1 MRRWYVVNTHSQ
13 AEHKAAW
20 HLGNQGFRHYLPQYL
35 KRRRHARRV
44 DTVRAPLFPRYLFV
58 ELDLDRDRWRAVSS
72 TIGVNHLISVGD
84 EPAALPGGV
93 IDSIRVRE
101 DDDGLVPIA
110 REARYRKGDAVRI
123 VDGALCD
130 RVGLFECVSD
140 QDRVILLLDMLGRQV
155 RVRVPVQTVAAYS

>member
-1 MRRWYVVNTHSQ
+1 MRRWYVVSTHAKS
-13 AEHKAAW
+13 EHKAAW
-20 HLGNQGFRHYLPQYL
+20 HLGNQGFHHYLPLYL
-35 KRRRHARRV
+35 KLRRHARRV
-44 DTVRAPLFPRYLFV
+44 DTVRAPLFPRYIFV
-58 ELDLDRDRWRAVSS
+58 ELDLERDRWRAVSS
-72 TIGVNHLISVGD
+72 TIGVNHLVKVGD

-93 IDSIRVRE
+93 IDSIRARE

-155 RVRVPVQTVAAYS
+155 RVRVPVETVAAYG

>member
-1 MRRWYVVNTHSQ
+1 MRRWYVVSTHPK
-13 AEHKAAW
+13 AEQKAAW
-20 HLGNQGFRHYLPQYL
+20 HLGNQGFRHYLPQYI

-44 DTVRAPLFPRYLFV
+44 DTVQAPLFPRYLFV
-58 ELDLDRDRWRAVSS
+58 ELDLDRDRWLAVSS
-72 TIGVNHLISVGD
+72 TIGVNRLIKFGD
-84 EPAALPGGV
+84 EPTPLPGGV
-93 IDSIRVRE
+93 IDSIRARE
-101 DDDGLVPIA
+101 DEGGLVPVA

-155 RVRVPVQTVAAYS
+155 QVRVPVEMVAANS